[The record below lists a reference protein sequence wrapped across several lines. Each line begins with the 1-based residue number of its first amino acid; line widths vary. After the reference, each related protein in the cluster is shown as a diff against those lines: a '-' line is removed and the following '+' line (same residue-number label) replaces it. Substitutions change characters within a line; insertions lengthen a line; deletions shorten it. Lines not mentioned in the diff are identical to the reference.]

1 MTQITGRDRIAA
13 ALESRCIDRVPFGAW
28 GHLFDAEW
36 EARTLADATVSTALA
51 AGVDFVKLQ
60 LRSTCFAEAFGN
72 VYRSRAAS
80 GDQPE
85 LVGGPVGAIRGVG
98 AIARTSPSVLVLE
111 EQVECL
117 RLVRE
122 QLPPSLPLLQT
133 VFSPASILA
142 QLVGHDAAALR
153 ALFEQEPKG
162 AVDALHAIAAA
173 LLTFTEQSLS
183 AGSDGIYYA
192 LLPYAV
198 PQVVGEDLYMRV
210 AGASE
215 QLVWSFIRDRGWFNI
230 VHICGDG
237 FAWQLVN
244 ALRPRAI
251 SWSIHGV
258 GSPALAEVR
267 ERTGAAVVG
276 GLHRYANLRDGRPDD
291 VEAEA
296 RQCLATADTEG
307 LILAPGCSVSP
318 WPVAKPGNFQAAITA
333 AEARGCGS
341 A

>member
-1 MTQITGRDRIAA
+1 MTQVTGRDRIAA

-28 GHLFDAEW
+28 GHLFDVEW
-36 EARTLADATVSTALA
+36 QTRTLADATVSTAVA

-72 VYRSRAAS
+72 VYRTRAAS
-80 GDQPE
+80 GEQPE
-85 LVGGPVGAIRGVG
+85 LIGAPVGAIRGVG
-98 AIARTSPSVLVLE
+98 AIARTAPSLVVLD

-117 RLVRE
+117 RLVRG
-122 QLPPSLPLLQT
+122 QLPQSLPLLQT

-142 QLVGHDAAALR
+142 QLVGHDASALT
-153 ALFEQEPKG
+153 AVFQEEPKG
-162 AVDALHAIAAA
+162 VAAALDAIAAA

-210 AGASE
+210 AGASDE
-215 QLVWSFIRDRGWFNI
+215 AVWSFIRDRGWFNI

-237 FAWQLVN
+237 FAWRFVD
-244 ALRPRAI
+244 ALRPPAI

-258 GSPALAEVR
+258 ASPTLAEVR
-267 ERTGAAVVG
+267 QRTGAAVVG
-276 GLHRYANLRDGRPDD
+276 GLHRYTNLRDGQPSD
-291 VEAEA
+291 VEAEV
-296 RQCLATADTEG
+296 RQCLAAADPEG

-318 WPVAKPGNFQAAITA
+318 WPVAKPGNFRAAITA
-333 AEARGCGS
+333 AEARGCGG